1 MSINLNIFYIKYK
14 MKLTLIIGLSLF
26 VTLNTFASCVKP
38 APGYDTTYC
47 FAKLF
52 VESDNELNVAYKNL
66 NSILNPEQKKKLLGS
81 QRSWIKFR
89 NASCSDGGSI
99 NVDCNFEVNKKRT
112 KFLLDRITECKI
124 GACKNELLGDENFS
138 N

>member
-1 MSINLNIFYIKYK
+1 
-14 MKLTLIIGLSLF
+14 MKLAAVIVSASL
-26 VTLNTFASCVKP
+26 VTANAFAGCEKP

-66 NSILNPEQKKKLLGS
+66 NSILNPEQKKKLLGP

-89 NASCSDGGSI
+89 NASCSDSGTI

-112 KFLLDRITECKI
+112 KFFLDRTTECKI
-124 GACKNELLGDENFS
+124 GACKNELLGDENFRS
-138 N
+138 Q